1 MALGP
6 TRWQWG
12 TVHMRHYSSST
23 VPTATV
29 AEFISSLP
37 ISLVGLKPI
46 SRVIRVSPLYIKVYC
61 VLKGQ
66 ARK

>member
-1 MALGP
+1 
-6 TRWQWG
+6 
-12 TVHMRHYSSST
+12 MRHYSSST